1 MNSTRKLSD
10 LDQQHVEKVL
20 NAQEATTADE
30 VNRLLIEF
38 ADYLTTDYGNIK
50 VVYPD
55 GIDIERTS
63 MMMSSRY
70 LKHPPEQ
77 YINALKIDYL
87 FEFDDEGAANTRSCL
102 RYALRLLPKTYPD
115 VLTMEQDSA
124 LRNELMANTEALEVE
139 LKAFDAYKEML
150 LSLPEAESQS
160 ANGKVPES
168 TEPVSLLSRFFKHL
182 FS

>member
-1 MNSTRKLSD
+1 MNAIRKLSD
-10 LDQQHVEKVL
+10 LDQQYVQNVL
-20 NAQEATTADE
+20 QAQEATTSDE
-30 VNRLLIEF
+30 INRLLLEF

-55 GIDIERTS
+55 GVDIERTS

-87 FEFDDEGAANTRSCL
+87 FEFDDDGAANTRSCL
-102 RYALRLLPKTYPD
+102 RYALRLIPKTYPD
-115 VLTMEQDSA
+115 VITMEQDSA
-124 LRNELMANTEALEVE
+124 LRKELMANIEALEIE
-139 LKAFDAYKEML
+139 LRAFDAYKEML
-150 LSLPEAESQS
+150 LSLPEATSQS
-160 ANGKVPES
+160 ANGKAPES
-168 TEPVSLLSRFFKHL
+168 TESVSLLSRFFKHL